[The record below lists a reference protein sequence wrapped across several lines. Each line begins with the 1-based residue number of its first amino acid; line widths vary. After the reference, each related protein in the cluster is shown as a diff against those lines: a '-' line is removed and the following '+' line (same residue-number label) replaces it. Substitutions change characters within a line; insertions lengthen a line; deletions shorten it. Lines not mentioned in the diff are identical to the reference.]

1 MKTLTVDDLSFN
13 AELNGNA
20 MAGVRGGIANLYA
33 SPQVAP
39 GEPYPLPFNLDEI
52 LKSFPNVVLPWTR
65 RSGID
70 PAVAIL

>member
-1 MKTLTVDDLSFN
+1 MRTLTVDDLSLN
-13 AELNGNA
+13 EELNCNA
-20 MAGVRGGIANLYA
+20 MAGVRGGRADLYA

-39 GEPYPLPFNLDEI
+39 GEPYLLPFDLNEI

-65 RSGID
+65 RNGID